1 MKAKIISKLM
11 LKESIS
17 DIGEKELIKRLS
29 YFMPPNQTCDDCGYL
44 KINNKELLINTDLMV
59 ENTHFCEKTLSA
71 KDIGWKI
78 TTTNFSDLISSG
90 CDEIIGINI
99 GLILQPTTEWQWV
112 KDVYEGIN
120 EALTIFGGSII
131 GGDCSRGDKKSIT
144 ITAIGK
150 QGELYLRRY
159 ACEPGEVLLTSGI
172 HGMSKLGFL
181 LKSGTQLDEKLYSHN
196 ELIKKAIKAF
206 CRPEPKIKTLKNI
219 IKAKTKKDKDII
231 GCTDSSDGLFQAIK
245 DLSLESK
252 CNAIIDYNK
261 LPKDY
266 DWPSGQVWDEYYFY
280 GGEDYEILFAL
291 PKDWANTLL
300 RLDPSVREIGY
311 FEKGNGAIEIKN
323 CPHTNFF
330 SKKVYNH
337 F

>member
-1 MKAKIISKLM
+1 MHKEI
-11 LKESIS
+11 LK
-17 DIGEKELIKRLS
+17 DIGEKELIRRIGE
-29 YFMPPNQTCDDCGYL
+29 YMPSNQTSDDCAFV
-44 KINNKELLINTDLMV
+44 KAKRKDLLLNTDLMV

-131 GGDCSRGDKKSIT
+131 GGDCSRGDKKSIS

-181 LKSGTQLDEKLYSHN
+181 LKSGAELDESLYSHK
-196 ELIKKAIKAF
+196 ELIKKAIQAF

-219 IKAKTKKDKDII
+219 INAKTKKDKNMI
-231 GCTDSSDGLFQAIK
+231 GCTDSSDGLFQAIA

-252 CNAIIDYNK
+252 CNAIIDFNK
-261 LPKDY
+261 LPKSNN
-266 DWPSGQVWDEYYFY
+266 WPSGQSWDEHYFY
-280 GGEDYEILFAL
+280 GGEDYEILFSL
-291 PKDWANTLL
+291 PREWANTLL
-300 RLDPSVREIGY
+300 RIDPSVKEIGY
-311 FEKGNGAIEIKN
+311 FDKGNGAIEIKN
-323 CPHTNFF
+323 CPHTNFY
-330 SKKVYNH
+330 SNKIYNH